1 MIRSNNIS
9 QGLLPFQTMRNFI
22 IRLLKGPVSKL
33 ANRYSSNPDPQRI
46 YKALSEL
53 RTTIQ
58 SNPGKKG
65 LVIPFTPNQ
74 KFIIL
79 SDQHK
84 GAKDGSDDFANSE
97 ENYLAALAHYNQNN
111 YHYIALGDCEELW
124 ENGIESVK
132 KNNKRSFEAEKAF
145 IRRNAFT
152 KIFGNHD
159 LYWDND
165 PFAGLQL
172 QNIFG
177 EKVCI
182 YEGVILQTIINNR
195 QFEVFITHGHQ
206 GDKVSDGNAFSKWF
220 IANIWARLQN
230 YLKINLNTP
239 AYDNQLKTEHNKMM
253 YEWSAREPDLILITG
268 HTHQPVFQSLTYLE
282 RLYRG
287 LGAAKLQPDLTAI
300 AKFEKEIQ
308 VRQTMGEIMPDF
320 TAYQPCYFNSG
331 CCCFVDGDITGI
343 EIEDEMIKLVKWKNV
358 EGISTRILLE
368 EMLLEKCLM
377 QPIPA

>member
-1 MIRSNNIS
+1 
-9 QGLLPFQTMRNFI
+9 MRKFI
-22 IRLLKGPVSKL
+22 TQLLKNPVSKL
-33 ANRYSSNPDPQRI
+33 ANRYSTNPDPERI
-46 YKALSEL
+46 HKALSEL
-53 RTTIQ
+53 RIAITA
-58 SNPGKKG
+58 NPGKKG
-65 LVIPFTPNQ
+65 LVIPFTPQ
-74 KFIIL
+74 DKFIIF
-79 SDQHK
+79 SDHHK

-97 ENYLAALAHYNQNN
+97 ENYVSALSYYEQNN

-145 IRRNAFT
+145 VRKNTFT

-172 QNIFG
+172 EKIYG
-177 EKVCI
+177 EKVSI
-182 YEGVILQTIINNR
+182 YEGVILATTINNKY
-195 QFEVFITHGHQ
+195 FEIFITHGHQ

-220 IANIWARLQN
+220 IANVWAPFQN
-230 YLKINLNTP
+230 YLHINLNTP
-239 AYDNQLKTEHNKMM
+239 AYDNQLKTEHNRLM

-268 HTHQPVFQSLTYLE
+268 HTHQPVFESLTYLE
-282 RLYRG
+282 RLYKG
-287 LGAAKLQPDLTAI
+287 LSAANVQTDLQGVE
-300 AKFEKEIQ
+300 KFKKEIQ
-308 VRQTMGEIMPDF
+308 VRQTLGEIMPDF

-343 EIEDEMIKLVKWKNV
+343 EIEAEMIKLVKWKNV

-377 QPIPA
+377 QAIPA